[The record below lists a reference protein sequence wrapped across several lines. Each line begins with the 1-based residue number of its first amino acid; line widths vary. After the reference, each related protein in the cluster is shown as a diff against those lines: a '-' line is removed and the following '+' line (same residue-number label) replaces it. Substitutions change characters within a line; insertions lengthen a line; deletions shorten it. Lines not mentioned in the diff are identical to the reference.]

1 MLRALAVVPGRASR
15 VVELVDT
22 APATMAPG
30 DVTVRMLTTTVNPSD
45 LITISGA
52 YASRTVFPLV
62 PGFEGAGEIVAAA
75 PDVDPS
81 VVGRR
86 VVPIGGAGNWQEYRT
101 VPASWCFPIPADI
114 GDAAAT
120 FAYINPVTALLMVDA
135 HVSHGTRTAVIT
147 GSGSAIG
154 GHLADLLRARGVAAI
169 GLTTGRAPRSPADS
183 GRFTAI
189 VDRRDDGWPGALRAA
204 AGGPVDV
211 VFDCV
216 GGPDG
221 PRLMSLLRD
230 GGTLV
235 HFGLLSGMPL
245 ATAAPDRQTG
255 RTVHFFRLRDRVYA
269 MPRPEI
275 EHAFT
280 RVFAH
285 LRAGTLGTPIAAEFA
300 LADIGGALRRAE
312 TAPGKILI
320 RIGR

>member
-1 MLRALAVVPGRASR
+1 MLRALAVKSGRASS

-22 APATMAPG
+22 VPATMAPG

-52 YASRTVFPLV
+52 YASRTTFPFV

-75 PDVDPS
+75 PDVDRS

-86 VVPIGGAGNWQEYRT
+86 VVPIGGAGNWQEFRT
-101 VPASWCFPIPADI
+101 VPTSWCFPIPADI
-114 GDAAAT
+114 PDAAAT
-120 FAYINPVTALLMVDA
+120 FAYVNPVTALLMIDA
-135 HVSHGTRTAVIT
+135 HVPDGAQTVVIT
-147 GSGSAIG
+147 APGSAIG
-154 GHLADLLRARGVAAI
+154 GHLADLLRARGVAAV
-169 GLTTGRAPRSPADS
+169 GLTRGHAPRSPADS
-183 GRFTAI
+183 ARFTAI
-189 VDRRDDGWPGALRAA
+189 VDRRDDGWLGALGAA

-221 PRLMSLLRD
+221 SLLMSLLRD
-230 GGTLV
+230 GGELV
-235 HFGLLSGMPL
+235 HFGLLSGVPL
-245 ATAAPDRQTG
+245 ATTARDRHAG

-275 EHAFT
+275 EHAFA

-285 LRAGTLGTPIAAEFA
+285 LRADRLGTPIAAEFTF
-300 LADIGGALRRAE
+300 ADLGGALRRAE
-312 TAPGKILI
+312 TAPGKVLI